1 MAWGFGNLRFVEQ
14 DLAILTPEKTIVTYR
29 LAGLG
34 SRMLAHVIDVVLVI
48 ALMVALIM
56 GFSFLAAAQLPG
68 ELITALAIFASFAVP
83 LAYFVLQEW
92 LWNGQTIGKRSTGC
106 RVRMADGTPITFAAA
121 LGRNIMRPA
130 DMLPG
135 TYLVGLIAVFTNPLS
150 QRLGDLVANT
160 VVCLE
165 RRPVQMYA
173 VAPHKVGIHALESS
187 VGELDQ
193 MTMEEYLALRRF
205 ADRFPEL
212 PVTSQNRLITEV
224 FVPIAERHG
233 IRAIPNV
240 HPIYIVEAMVM
251 KYGRQHGLL

>member
-1 MAWGFGNLRFVEQ
+1 
-14 DLAILTPEKTIVTYR
+14 
-29 LAGLG
+29 
-34 SRMLAHVIDVVLVI
+34 
-48 ALMVALIM
+48 
-56 GFSFLAAAQLPG
+56 
-68 ELITALAIFASFAVP
+68 
-83 LAYFVLQEW
+83 
-92 LWNGQTIGKRSTGC
+92 
-106 RVRMADGTPITFAAA
+106 MADGTPITFAAA

-205 ADRFPEL
+205 ANRFPEL
-212 PVTSQNRLITEV
+212 PVASQNRLITEV

>member
-1 MAWGFGNLRFVEQ
+1 
-14 DLAILTPEKTIVTYR
+14 
-29 LAGLG
+29 
-34 SRMLAHVIDVVLVI
+34 
-48 ALMVALIM
+48 
-56 GFSFLAAAQLPG
+56 
-68 ELITALAIFASFAVP
+68 
-83 LAYFVLQEW
+83 
-92 LWNGQTIGKRSTGC
+92 
-106 RVRMADGTPITFAAA
+106 
-121 LGRNIMRPA
+121 
-130 DMLPG
+130 
-135 TYLVGLIAVFTNPLS
+135 
-150 QRLGDLVANT
+150 
-160 VVCLE
+160 
-165 RRPVQMYA
+165 MYA

-212 PVTSQNRLITEV
+212 PVASQNRLITEV